1 MITMEVLI
9 MVFESVRKIIMDITS
24 ISEDEVLLESH
35 LYNELDIDSLD
46 MSQIILA
53 LENQYKIDVDD
64 AVIPDFITVED
75 IVKNIESKINS

>member
-1 MITMEVLI
+1 

-24 ISEDEVLLESH
+24 IPEDEVLLESH